1 MYEVAQILDVRE
13 MLDKKED
20 DSGSK
25 EYLVEWK
32 GWESE
37 KYRTWEPEE
46 SLSESNIQEFEKTR
60 SKLSSVKKEPGIE
73 VDEVEMILDVRE
85 GTNEKEYLVKWK
97 NRENEEQSCWEPLKN
112 IAISKIC
119 NG

>member
-13 MLDKKED
+13 ILDKKED

-37 KYRTWEPEE
+37 KYWTWEPEE
-46 SLSESNIQEFEKTR
+46 SLSESSIQEFEKTR
-60 SKLSSVKKEPGIE
+60 SKSAFVKMETGIE
-73 VDEVEMILDVRE
+73 VDEVETILDVRE

-97 NRENEEQSCWEPLKN
+97 SRENDEQNSF
-112 IAISKIC
+112 
-119 NG
+119 